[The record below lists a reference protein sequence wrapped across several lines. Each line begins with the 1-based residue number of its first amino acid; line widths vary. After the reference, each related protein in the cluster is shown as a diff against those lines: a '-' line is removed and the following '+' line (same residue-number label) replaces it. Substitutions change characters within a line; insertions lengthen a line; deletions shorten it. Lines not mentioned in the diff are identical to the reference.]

1 MQNINLE
8 DLEHVYGGTTPSTPP
23 TPITNSGVTGGS
35 SASCGG
41 SDALLTSLNSIGS
54 SIKDLSHKN
63 NGGMFG
69 GGDSTMLMLG
79 MAMAMRNN
87 NDGPSTVVVNG
98 GYGGGC
104 RGGGGFSFHARW

>member
-8 DLEHVYGGTTPSTPP
+8 DLDLVCGGTGISTSPAP
-23 TPITNSGVTGGS
+23 VGNSNLTGGS
-35 SASCGG
+35 STAACGG

-69 GGDSTMLMLG
+69 GDSSTMLMFG
-79 MAMAMRNN
+79 MAMAMRNEGSSN
-87 NDGPSTVVVNG
+87 TVVVNG
-98 GYGGGC
+98 GGGGCC